1 MATEQQIQNVSNE
14 SKPSVIGTLPK
25 ALFVAGLTALAYWLA
40 FLYQVSYL
48 HFFDLPPD
56 LAEVSLQSILLVVLA
71 LAALSIF
78 FWSLNLVPIF
88 LSDDPSRQRFIFP
101 FAVLPLLGSAW
112 VYYFGLQAKGST
124 GKGVRSAFG
133 FLVIVAEYLALD
145 EPNAFLSLSSV
156 SSRKHAELT
165 EEVFSKPNAPPISL
179 CLCPPNTDSNTSPST
194 ALHSLPRAA
203 FCEDPPPPCRTPS
216 PLPLPLR
223 RSLTRIPS

>member
-1 MATEQQIQNVSNE
+1 MTPVSSRVISVVAYSLARFYRADIIFDLGFRRKSTFCGGPRELITQKRAKPWSLTRSYVRLCDVLSLCYVRQFQRGHWNLRVAMATEQQIQNVSNE
-14 SKPSVIGTLPK
+14 SKPSVIGTLPE

-112 VYYFGLQAKGST
+112 VYYFGLQAKGS
-124 GKGVRSAFG
+124 GPLLAF
-133 FLVIVAEYLALD
+133 
-145 EPNAFLSLSSV
+145 
-156 SSRKHAELT
+156 
-165 EEVFSKPNAPPISL
+165 
-179 CLCPPNTDSNTSPST
+179 
-194 ALHSLPRAA
+194 
-203 FCEDPPPPCRTPS
+203 
-216 PLPLPLR
+216 
-223 RSLTRIPS
+223 

>member
-14 SKPSVIGTLPK
+14 SKPSVIGTLPD

-112 VYYFGLQAKGST
+112 VYYFGLQD
-124 GKGVRSAFG
+124 KGVRSAFG

-145 EPNAFLSLSSV
+145 EPNAF
-156 SSRKHAELT
+156 
-165 EEVFSKPNAPPISL
+165 
-179 CLCPPNTDSNTSPST
+179 
-194 ALHSLPRAA
+194 
-203 FCEDPPPPCRTPS
+203 
-216 PLPLPLR
+216 
-223 RSLTRIPS
+223 